1 MPDERTHR
9 GPHPNETKLKNRKSW
24 KKYLIRT
31 LGLLVP
37 LIFIIV
43 VVAHLWLIPAKVNQ
57 EIKRALLKFW
67 DGRVDIE
74 DIHIN
79 YFDPIHLTK
88 ITFSDKIG
96 REYIRTGKVKMRF
109 EKWPGLHPVVTEI
122 EVEKLHLRLSITDG
136 KFTLPVKNP
145 YKQPRSKKKK
155 LDIHTLS
162 INDIGIILTS
172 PQDATYIYDNL
183 QLLVS
188 KTGGSHNF
196 LLNRK
201 NAGSSES
208 LLAKGK
214 IDLKTFETNLSLQ
227 IKHTIQKPETALLFT
242 ALNIP
247 HLSAEGGLEADLT
260 ITGPLKQPAE
270 LKPQGFITL
279 GKWTVA
285 VNDKIIASDLTTKA
299 DIKNK
304 YFSFDKITAAVCG
317 GEAVGAFYVELK
329 QDKPTEFNGQVLAE
343 NISFIELTSVIDKQ
357 EKKAAKGTVTFDY
370 AFSGKTKNLQNLTGE
385 GQIFL
390 DDADISTVPILPHI
404 FNTVGLSEL
413 EPLKVSD
420 AECAFTNTGPVVI
433 IQTANVAN
441 RFAAVRAEPGGT
453 INLKTK
459 QIDMHVKAVLVKQ
472 IDAIIKKIPVIK
484 IINNLKDKLTRLH
497 IQGKWSDPPSKLV
510 KKEPMTDIKEATV
523 GFFQD
528 IIKSGGQITRKIRPK
543 PAE

>member
-1 MPDERTHR
+1 MPKKQ
-9 GPHPNETKLKNRKSW
+9 NNRKRW
-24 KKYLIRT
+24 TKYLTRT
-31 LGLLVP
+31 FGA
-37 LIFIIV
+37 LILSVFIIAV
-43 VVAHLWLIPAKVNQ
+43 TIHLWLIPAKVTQ
-57 EIKRALLKFW
+57 QIERALLKFW

-74 DIHIN
+74 DIDIN
-79 YFDPIHLTK
+79 YLDPIHLTK
-88 ITFSDKIG
+88 VTFSNKTG
-96 REYIRTGKVKMRF
+96 RECIRADKVEMRF
-109 EKWPGLHPVVTEI
+109 EKWPGLHPVVTGIEI
-122 EVEKLHLRLSITDG
+122 EKLCIQLAPADG
-136 KFTLPVKNP
+136 KVTLPVKNP
-145 YKQPRSKKKK
+145 YKKPHPRSKKKK
-155 LDIHTLS
+155 LDIRTLS
-162 INDIGIILTS
+162 INDIEILSTS
-172 PQDATYIYDNL
+172 PQDTTYIYDNL
-183 QLLVS
+183 QLLVN
-188 KTGGSHNF
+188 KTGDSHNF

-214 IDLKTFETNLSLQ
+214 INLKTFETNLLLQ

-247 HLSAEGGLEADLT
+247 HFSAEGGLEADLT

-279 GKWTVA
+279 DKWTVA
-285 VNDKIIASDLTTKA
+285 ANDKIIASDLTTKA

-304 YFSFDKITAAVCG
+304 YFSFDKITATVCG
-317 GEAVGAFYVELK
+317 GETVGAFYVELK

-343 NISFIELTSVIDKQ
+343 NISFEELTSILGKQ
-357 EKKAAKGTVTFDY
+357 EKKATKGTVTFDY
-370 AFSGKTKNLQNLTGE
+370 AFAGKAKDLQNLTGE

-390 DDADISTVPILPHI
+390 DDADISTIPILPHI

-420 AECAFTNTGPVVI
+420 AECAFTNTGPVVT

-472 IDAIIKKIPVIK
+472 IDAVIKKIPVIN

-497 IQGKWSDPPSKLV
+497 IQGKWSDPPAELI
-510 KKEPMTDIKEATV
+510 KKEPITDIKDATV

-528 IIKSGGQITRKIRPK
+528 IVKSGGQITRKIRPR
-543 PAE
+543 PVE

>member
-1 MPDERTHR
+1 MPKEQ
-9 GPHPNETKLKNRKSW
+9 NNRKCW
-24 KKYLIRT
+24 TKYLTRT
-31 LGLLVP
+31 FGV
-37 LIFIIV
+37 LILSVFIIV
-43 VVAHLWLIPAKVNQ
+43 ATIHLWLIPAKVTQ
-57 EIKRALLKFW
+57 QIERALLKFW
-67 DGRVDIE
+67 DGRVNIE
-74 DIHIN
+74 DIDIN
-79 YFDPIHLTK
+79 YSDPIHLTK
-88 ITFSDKIG
+88 ITFSDKTG
-96 REYIRTGKVKMRF
+96 WEYIRADKVKMQF
-109 EKWPGLHPVVTEI
+109 EKWPGLHPVVTGIEI
-122 EVEKLHLRLSITDG
+122 EKLCIQFAPADG
-136 KFTLPVKNP
+136 KVALPVKNP
-145 YKQPRSKKKK
+145 YKKPKPRSKKKK
-155 LDIHTLS
+155 LDIRTLS
-162 INDIGIILTS
+162 INDIEIILTS
-172 PQDATYIYDNL
+172 PKDTTYIYNNL
-183 QLLVS
+183 QLLVN

-201 NAGSSES
+201 NAGPSES

-227 IKHTIQKPETALLFT
+227 IKHTVQKPETALLLT

-247 HLSAEGGLEADLT
+247 HLSAEGDIEADLT
-260 ITGPLKQPAE
+260 IIGPLKQPAE

-279 GKWTVA
+279 DKWTVA
-285 VNDKIIASDLTTKA
+285 VNDKTIASDLTAKA

-304 YFSFDKITAAVCG
+304 HFSFNKITAAGCG
-317 GEAVGAFYVELK
+317 GEAVGAFYVEIK

-343 NISFIELTSVIDKQ
+343 NISFEELTSVLGKQ
-357 EKKAAKGTVTFDY
+357 ESKAAKGTVAFDY
-370 AFSGKTKNLQNLTGE
+370 AFAGKAKNLQNLTGE
-385 GQIFL
+385 GQLFL
-390 DDADISTVPILPHI
+390 DDADISTIPILPHI

-420 AECAFTNTGPVVI
+420 AECAFTNTGPVVT

-497 IQGKWSDPPSKLV
+497 IQGKWSDPPGKLV

-528 IIKSGGQITRKIRPK
+528 IIKSGGQLTRKIRPK